1 MGRGTA
7 QSTFSKRRVGL
18 LKKAREISEFCEASV
33 ALIIFSN
40 NGNLFEFST
49 NSWSSL
55 LQLFGNSSLHEQ
67 SKAIAII
74 YENGDIDTQGCQ
86 GCDCC

>member
-40 NGNLFEFST
+40 NGNLYEFST
-49 NSWSSL
+49 NSWL
-55 LQLFGNSSLHEQ
+55 RAYFWEILGRW
-67 SKAIAII
+67 SK
-74 YENGDIDTQGCQ
+74 
-86 GCDCC
+86 